1 MLHGVVST
9 IEKIGENAAV
19 LLTEDSIRLAVIS
32 ESIETPRCYSELKS
46 AVLFSEYKIESQSEN
61 TILFEI
67 GLSQLSK
74 ALASGKYSSQCQI
87 KLVKRDNKACLCIET
102 KANESIMSVDV
113 LHDIPIR
120 VLKPTEVIYYM
131 PPEIPAP
138 RVALDLPKNKL
149 MKTIV
154 DKMLKFSKHVS
165 ITAYQS
171 GRLVL
176 KAEHSSAVIR
186 TYYNG
191 MQPRY
196 VGAMDPISDVD
207 NQASVKLNLRK
218 LSTVLN
224 LNNLMYDTASLCK
237 FLFFSTRLFSD
248 LICGLSFEYKSG
260 GYAACGIVA
269 FPSGFCDILFACAG
283 GGRRPGR
290 FRRRSQ
296 STADAAVWTQKI

>member
-1 MLHGVVST
+1 MKFKAKISKELLLVLHGVVST
-9 IEKIGENAAV
+9 IEKIGENAAM
-19 LLTEDSIRLAVIS
+19 LLTEDSVRIAVVS
-32 ESIETPRCYSELKS
+32 ESIETPRCYSEFKS
-46 AVLFSEYKIESQSEN
+46 SMLFSEYKIESQSDN

-74 ALASGKYSSQCQI
+74 ALGSGKYSSQCQI
-87 KLVKRDNKACLCIET
+87 KLVKRDNKACLCVET

-120 VLKPTEVIYYM
+120 VLKPTEIIHYM
-131 PPEIPAP
+131 PPDIPAP
-138 RVALDLPKNKL
+138 KVALDLPKNKL

-191 MQPRY
+191 LQPRY
-196 VGAMDPISDVD
+196 VGQMDIVRDVD

-218 LSTVLN
+218 MSAVLN
-224 LNNLMYDTASLCK
+224 LSNLMYDTASLCEY
-237 FLFFSTRLFSD
+237 FSCSFYFF
-248 LICGLSFEYKSG
+248 
-260 GYAACGIVA
+260 
-269 FPSGFCDILFACAG
+269 
-283 GGRRPGR
+283 
-290 FRRRSQ
+290 
-296 STADAAVWTQKI
+296 